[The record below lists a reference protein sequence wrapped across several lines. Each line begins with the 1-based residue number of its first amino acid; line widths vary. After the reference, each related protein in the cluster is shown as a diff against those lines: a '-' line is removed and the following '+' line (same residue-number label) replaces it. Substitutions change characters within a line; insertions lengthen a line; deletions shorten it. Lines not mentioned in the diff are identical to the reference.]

1 MFYTYIHFKKSNMMP
16 FYVGK
21 GSGKRIFSKQRSKQ
35 WHYVVNKHGFVA
47 EIASKFKNENDA
59 FEHERFLIWCFK
71 SIGIELINATEGGE
85 GLSGF
90 NHSEQTKFKISFK
103 NSGRKLTED
112 HKLKLSL
119 AKLGSNHHNFGNHH
133 SDKTKEKLSKSL
145 FGRKFTDETKKKMSL
160 AKIGKKPSKEA
171 LDKLS
176 KSRTGTKWY
185 TDGKT
190 NIRLKPSDVVPFG
203 FDLGRSNSMS
213 DETKAK
219 ISNSMKIIKMKMMD
233 VLNG

>member
-1 MFYTYIHFKKSNMMP
+1 MMP

-21 GSGKRIFSKQRSKQ
+21 GSGKRVFSKQRSKQ

-47 EIASKFKNENDA
+47 EIASRFEDEKDA

-71 SIGIELINATEGGE
+71 SIGINLINATEGGE

-90 NHSEQTKFKISFK
+90 NHSQQTKIKISSK
-103 NSGRKLTED
+103 NSGRKLTEE

-119 AKLGSNHHNFGNHH
+119 AKQGSNHHNFGMHH

-145 FGRKFTDETKKKMSL
+145 LGRKFTDETKKKMSL
-160 AKIGKKPSKEA
+160 AKIGKQPSKDA
-171 LDKLS
+171 LEKLS
-176 KSRTGTKWY
+176 KIRTGTKWY

-190 NIRLKPSDVVPFG
+190 NIRLKLSDVVPHG
-203 FDLGRSNSMS
+203 FSLGRSNCMT
-213 DETKAK
+213 EEVKAK
-219 ISNSMKIIKMKMMD
+219 ISKSLKIVKQKKMD